1 MTSGSVLSSR
11 ADFTGSYAYSSLQPV
26 STYVRRPDLE
36 RQLHEQLISPSGTN
50 DLQEMRTAVVCGLG
64 GAGKSQ
70 LALKYLQEHRKQY
83 RAVFWIEANQKET
96 IERDFIQIYKLL
108 FPNPASSTIISVE
121 DAISGV
127 KVWLQGQKGRYLW
140 VMDSADEIE
149 DDRSRLFVNLN
160 HYLPEAPQLD
170 RIITT
175 RSSRARGLSTRAV
188 AVAEMSED
196 EAIQVFRQCAR
207 LEQTSE
213 QGSRDIL
220 AIVQELGCLALAVT
234 LAGSYVHE
242 TPGMSSDLGLYL
254 TEFKVHREQ
263 LLGQRAHR
271 VVHQYGE
278 SVLSTWE
285 ISFEAVQQQ
294 APVAAQL
301 LSLLAFL
308 NFDDIFLELLT
319 PGRTINNH
327 TERPRPKRLKERF
340 SRLLTRQQWSSRDI
354 HTSKSLESPRW
365 VHLLSPAAT
374 TVDKDAII
382 KAFKTL
388 QAYSLVSW
396 RADQEAYSMHKL
408 VHAWGH
414 DRQDLKSRQ
423 DRSLAVLELLAT
435 IAYTHRRDLSTQT
448 RLLPHVMA
456 NFTAMSSACGSGYH
470 MLDRD
475 REYADELGCLLRDL
489 GRWDDEYEV
498 RVFLKGK
505 TELVLGQDHPLTLEF
520 ASNVATVLREQGKYE
535 EAEMMYQQT
544 LKLQRKVLPQMDP
557 ATLATIDGL
566 GIVLDIQRKYEEAEM
581 IHRQTL
587 ELRRKVLRKEDPATL
602 KSMSNLAIT
611 LSQQAKYE
619 EAETMQRQTLELQRK
634 VLGPEHPDTLGSM
647 NNLGSMLSTQGRY
660 EEAEI
665 MYRQTP
671 ELQRKVLGRH
681 HPDTLVSMNYLAI
694 VLDKQGKYVEAK
706 ISYRQTL
713 ELQRKVLGV
722 DHPDTLES
730 MRDLACVLVKQGK
743 YAEAEILLRQS
754 LEVQRKVLGRE
765 HPYTLFSMRHLAWV
779 LEKQGKSA
787 EDETKTG

>member
-1 MTSGSVLSSR
+1 MTSGTILSSR

-26 STYVRRPDLE
+26 STYVRRPHLE
-36 RQLHEQLISPSGTN
+36 RQLHEQLLFPSGTN
-50 DLQEMRTAVVCGLG
+50 DLQEMRTAVVWGLG

-83 RAVFWIEANQKET
+83 RAVFWIEADQKET

-108 FPNPASSTIISVE
+108 FPNPASSTTISVE

-127 KVWLQGQKGRYLW
+127 KGWFQGQKGRYLW

-149 DDRSRLFVNLN
+149 DDKSRLFVNLN

-170 RIITT
+170 RIVTT

-207 LEQTSE
+207 LEQRSE
-213 QGSRDIL
+213 QGRRDIL

-308 NFDDIFLELLT
+308 NFDDVFLHFFT
-319 PGRTINNH
+319 PGRTGRPTNNH
-327 TERPRPKRLKERF
+327 TDLSRPKGLKERF
-340 SRLLTRQQWSSRDI
+340 SRLLTGRRGSSQDI
-354 HTSKSLESPRW
+354 HLPKSLESSSSSW
-365 VHLLSPAAT
+365 IQLLSTGTT
-374 TVDKDAII
+374 TVDHDAIV

-396 RADQEAYSMHKL
+396 RDDQEAYSMHKL

-414 DRQDLKSRQ
+414 DRLDLKSRQ
-423 DRSLAVLELLAT
+423 DWSLAVLELLAT
-435 IAYTHRRDLSTQT
+435 MAYNHRGDFSTQ
-448 RLLPHVMA
+448 RRMVPHVMA
-456 NFTAMSSACGSGYH
+456 NFTAMSSACGSRYH

-475 REYADELGCLLRDL
+475 RECVVELGELLYHV

-498 RVFLKGK
+498 RVFLKAK
-505 TELVLGQDHPLTLEF
+505 TELMLGQDHPLTLKCMI
-520 ASNVATVLREQGKYE
+520 NVASVLSDQGKYE
-535 EAEMMYQQT
+535 EAEMIYRQT
-544 LKLQRKVLPQMDP
+544 LKLQRKVLPQTDP
-557 ATLATIDGL
+557 AILVTLNGL
-566 GIVLDIQRKYEEAEM
+566 GTVLGEQSKHEEAEI

-587 ELRRKVLRKEDPATL
+587 ELRRKVLGEEDHAILTSMNNLAATL
-602 KSMSNLAIT
+602 FR
-611 LSQQAKYE
+611 QGKYE

-634 VLGPEHPDTLGSM
+634 VLGEVDPDTLLSM
-647 NNLGSMLSTQGRY
+647 NNLASTLNRQGRY

-665 MYRQTP
+665 
-671 ELQRKVLGRH
+671 LH
-681 HPDTLVSMNYLAI
+681 
-694 VLDKQGKYVEAK
+694 
-706 ISYRQTL
+706 RQTL
-713 ELQRKVLGV
+713 ELRRKVLGQ
-722 DHPDTLES
+722 DHPHTLAS
-730 MRDLACVLVKQGK
+730 MRGLAGVLGKQGN
-743 YAEAEILLRQS
+743 YLEAEILLRQS
-754 LEVQRKVLGRE
+754 LEVQRKV
-765 HPYTLFSMRHLAWV
+765 
-779 LEKQGKSA
+779 
-787 EDETKTG
+787 

>member
-1 MTSGSVLSSR
+1 MTSGSDLSSR

-26 STYVRRPDLE
+26 STYVRRPYLE
-36 RQLHEQLISPSGTN
+36 RQLHEQLLSPSGTN
-50 DLQEMRTAVVCGLG
+50 DLQEMRTAVVWGLG

-83 RAVFWIEANQKET
+83 RAVFWIEADQKET

-108 FPNPASSTIISVE
+108 FPNPASCTTISVE

-127 KVWLQGQKGRYLW
+127 KSWFQGQKGRYLW

-149 DDRSRLFVNLN
+149 DDKSRLFVNLN

-170 RIITT
+170 RIVTT

-207 LEQTSE
+207 LEQTSK
-213 QGSRDIL
+213 QGSQDIL

-234 LAGSYVHE
+234 LAGSYIHE

-278 SVLSTWE
+278 SMLSTWE

-308 NFDDIFLELLT
+308 NFDEIFLELLT
-319 PGRTINNH
+319 PGRTGRTTSNH
-327 TERPRPKRLKERF
+327 TDRSRPKGLKERF
-340 SRLLTRQQWSSRDI
+340 SRLLTGHRGSSQGI
-354 HTSKSLESPRW
+354 HSRW
-365 VHLLSPAAT
+365 VQLLSPGTT
-374 TVDKDAII
+374 TVDHDAIV

-388 QAYSLVSW
+388 QSYSLVSW
-396 RADQEAYSMHKL
+396 RPDQEAYSLHKL

-414 DRQDLKSRQ
+414 DRLDLKSRQ
-423 DRSLAVLELLAT
+423 DWSLAVLELLAT
-435 IAYTHRRDLSTQT
+435 MAYNHKGDFSTQR
-448 RLLPHVMA
+448 RLVPHVTA

-475 REYADELGCLLRDL
+475 REYVDDLGDLLRRL

-498 RVFLKGK
+498 RVFLKAK
-505 TELVLGQDHPLTLEF
+505 TELVLPQDHPLTLKSVSNL
-520 ASNVATVLREQGKYE
+520 ASVLRQQGKYE
-535 EAEMMYQQT
+535 EAEMMYRQT
-544 LKLQRKVLPQMDP
+544 LELQRKVLPQTHP
-557 ATLATIDGL
+557 ATLDTINGL
-566 GIVLDIQRKYEEAEM
+566 GIALDRQSKFEEAEIM
-581 IHRQTL
+581 HRRTL
-587 ELRRKVLRKEDPATL
+587 ELRRKVLGEEDPATL
-602 KSMSNLAIT
+602 RSINNLAIT
-611 LSQQAKYE
+611 LSQQGKYE
-619 EAETMQRQTLELQRK
+619 EAETMQRQTLEVQRK
-634 VLGPEHPDTLGSM
+634 LLGEEDPETLLSM
-647 NNLGSMLSTQGRY
+647 NNLASTLNRQGRY

-665 MYRQTP
+665 LHRQTLELRRKVLGQDHTHTLASMRGLAWVLGKQGNYLEAEIILRP
-671 ELQRKVLGRH
+671 TVELQRKVLGRH
-681 HPDTLVSMNYLAI
+681 HPDTLVSMRNLAW
-694 VLDKQGKYVEAK
+694 VLGIQSKYAEAE
-706 ISYRQTL
+706 ILYRQTL
-713 ELQRKVLGV
+713 ELQGKVLRLN
-722 DHPDTLES
+722 HPDTLES
-730 MRDLACVLVKQGK
+730 
-743 YAEAEILLRQS
+743 I
-754 LEVQRKVLGRE
+754 
-765 HPYTLFSMRHLAWV
+765 RHLAWV
-779 LEKQGKSA
+779 LEKQGKYEEA
-787 EDETKTG
+787 KTLTG